1 MMTFV
6 SQIFFQTLHF
16 RTPLLCTF
24 IPVKGD
30 LDVEVTIDFG
40 MVKLQLVWVHHFK
53 LFMVVTY
60 TKQNVLEFGMHLCSL
75 CVSEICGRVA
85 EEGENIIMTLARSRR
100 RLLCASS
107 PCHRCAFVFTSAAN
121 SCCIS
126 SVCRPA
132 RRWVG
137 SVWRCARLSGLPVS
151 HVCIGRLFKRIQCH
165 ADFWNQVCVTEGQQK
180 CGVSWSG
187 QMCLKFACCAGGL
200 NGRVCVCVCCFVHF
214 HITWL
219 KVWIDQYVLFLQ
231 KKIQGTLF
239 VPSEHF
245 NVKWSLFFLL
255 LNLFFLKK

>member
-1 MMTFV
+1 M
-6 SQIFFQTLHF
+6 
-16 RTPLLCTF
+16 
-24 IPVKGD
+24 PVKGD

-107 PCHRCAFVFTSAAN
+107 PCHRCALVFTSAAN

-165 ADFWNQVCVTEGQQK
+165 ADFWNQVCVTEGQQM

-200 NGRVCVCVCCFVHF
+200 NGRVCVCVVLCIFTLHGWKCELISMFCFCKINSRHF
-214 HITWL
+214 
-219 KVWIDQYVLFLQ
+219 VC
-231 KKIQGTLF
+231 
-239 VPSEHF
+239 S
-245 NVKWSLFFLL
+245 KWTF
-255 LNLFFLKK
+255 